1 VFWKFTH
8 NPHAE
13 ITPIYTAEKD
23 TVAMKIQQVMR
34 DSWVVVATAVVA
46 IFFMMPRESSAQFVG
61 VQYGP
66 RAFSNAPKGTNALDL
81 KVDFMD
87 MGIDLDGRLL
97 QGLDNSSKALYLSYT
112 RYFGLFGKTASV
124 LFALP
129 FVEIETELETPRGTF
144 PGLSAS
150 GLTDPFLQ
158 FNIGLVG
165 NESMDPQEFFTT
177 EPGFGMTLHT
187 GMRVPIGEYD
197 ADLPLNP
204 GANRFEF
211 RFGFP
216 MTYTWGTPTQ
226 QTSLELSPI
235 FYFFEDNDSPFGA
248 ARVSQNEA
256 LQIEAHVV
264 HDFLPAFWGALNALR
279 VWGGETETD
288 GVRGDNALKYTSI
301 GASLGGRLSRKLSYS
316 FHYGFRFDSKDEADD
331 GSLIRGGLTF
341 TF

>member
-1 VFWKFTH
+1 
-8 NPHAE
+8 
-13 ITPIYTAEKD
+13 
-23 TVAMKIQQVMR
+23 MKVQHVRR
-34 DSWVVVATAVVA
+34 DSWVVVAVVAA
-46 IFFMMPRESSAQFVG
+46 IFFMVPGESAAQFVG

-81 KVDFMD
+81 KVDLMD

-112 RYFGLFGKTASV
+112 NYFGLFGKTASV

-129 FVEIETELETPRGTF
+129 LVEIETELETSQGTF

-165 NESMDPQEFFTT
+165 NESMGLEEFFAT

-187 GMRVPIGEYD
+187 GVRLPFGEYD
-197 ADLPLNP
+197 ADSPLNP

-216 MTYTWGTPTQ
+216 MSYTWGTPTQ

-235 FYFFEDNDSPFGA
+235 LYFFEDNDRPFGA

-256 LQIEAHVV
+256 LQIEAHLV
-264 HDFLPAFWGALNALR
+264 HDFVPAFWGALNAMR
-279 VWGGETETD
+279 VWGGATETD
-288 GVRGDNALKYTSI
+288 GIKGDNALRYASI
-301 GASLGGRLSRKLSYS
+301 GASLGGRLFKKLSYS

-331 GSLIRGGLTF
+331 GSLIRVGLTY

>member
-1 VFWKFTH
+1 
-8 NPHAE
+8 
-13 ITPIYTAEKD
+13 
-23 TVAMKIQQVMR
+23 
-34 DSWVVVATAVVA
+34 
-46 IFFMMPRESSAQFVG
+46 

-97 QGLDNSSKALYLSYT
+97 QGLDNSSKAVYLSYT
-112 RYFGLFGKTASV
+112 RYFGLFGKTGSV
-124 LFALP
+124 LFSLP
-129 FVEIETELETPRGTF
+129 LVEIETELETSQGTF
-144 PGLSAS
+144 PALSAS

-165 NESMDPQEFFTT
+165 NESMDVQEFFTT

-187 GMRVPIGEYD
+187 GVRLPVGEYD
-197 ADLPLNP
+197 ADSPLNP

-211 RFGFP
+211 RFGLP
-216 MTYTWGTPTQ
+216 MSYTWGTPTK
-226 QTSLELSPI
+226 QTSLELAPI
-235 FYFFEDNDSPFGA
+235 FYLFEDNDDPFGA
-248 ARVSQNEA
+248 ARVIQDEA
-256 LQIEAHVV
+256 LQIEAHLVR
-264 HDFLPAFWGALNALR
+264 DFIPALWGALNALR

-288 GVRGDNALKYTSI
+288 GLKGDNALKYTSI
-301 GASLGGRLSRKLSYS
+301 GASLGGRLTRKLSYS

-331 GSLIRGGLTF
+331 GSLIRGGLTY